1 MATETRSAASKA
13 SAAKGFKP
21 FVADGANVAEFTP
34 KAITLGAFFAILF
47 GAATVYLAL
56 RAGVTVSASIPIA
69 VLSIAVFK
77 KIGST
82 ILENNI
88 VQTIGS
94 AGESVAAGIVFTV
107 TGFLFLSAAAGGDAF
122 FRYWPIMMLALA
134 GGFLGVLMM
143 IPLRRSLIVQEHGVL
158 AYPEGTACADV
169 LVAGEKGGAMAKLVF
184 GGLWTAMV
192 YKAFNSVLAFFKEI
206 PSYVTSRTSA
216 IPNAT
221 VNCEIVPEYLGV
233 GYIIGPKVSGIMV
246 SGSILGWMA
255 LTPLLSMFVSE
266 SQLHQQLRSLSFSDH
281 WIATHGLNEQFY
293 RAYIR
298 LIGAGAVAMAGIMS
312 LARTLPTIWASFR
325 DSVKSLSKGAGAGS
339 ARRTESDIPIS
350 VVLIGSALLAIGIS
364 LFMPGLPTRF
374 PGSLLLAV
382 LIIVFGFF
390 FVTVSSRIVGIIGTT
405 SNPISGMTI
414 ATIMGT
420 CMLFISVGWSGIA
433 YQTAAL
439 VIGAIVSTAAANAGA
454 TSQDLKTGFIVGA
467 TPWRQQVGFLIGVF
481 ASAFAIGGTLYLM
494 HHSGYGPI
502 GSDKLPAP
510 QGTLMA
516 TIIQGILGHRLQWGF
531 VFVGAALAVS
541 IQVMG
546 ISALAWAVG
555 AYLPLSTTMP
565 IFVGGFVRFIVERLS
580 GREESESEVSSG
592 MLYSTGLVAGG
603 SVAGVLIAALS
614 AVPTGEGR
622 NLLEKL
628 SGVGDT
634 VFHALHLD
642 RIARG
647 GTAGNLVALM
657 VFGGLCY
664 LLFRTARKSIDE
676 IGS

>member
-1 MATETRSAASKA
+1 MTTEPRSAASKA
-13 SAAKGFKP
+13 SAVKGFKP
-21 FVADGANVAEFTP
+21 FVADGANVAELTP
-34 KAITLGAFFAILF
+34 KAIALGAFFAILF

-107 TGFLFLSAAAGGDAF
+107 TGFLFLSPAAGGAAF
-122 FRYWPIMMLALA
+122 FRYWPILMLALA

-143 IPLRRSLIVQEHGVL
+143 IPLRRALIVQEHGNLV
-158 AYPEGTACADV
+158 YPEGTACAEV
-169 LVAGEKGGAMAKLVF
+169 LVAGEKGGEMARLVF
-184 GGLWTAMV
+184 NGLWVAMI
-192 YKAFNSVLAFFKEI
+192 YKAFNSVLGFFKEI
-206 PSYVTSRTSA
+206 PSYVTRRTA
-216 IPNAT
+216 ALPNAT

-233 GYIIGPKVSGIMV
+233 GYIIGPRIAGIMV

-266 SQLHQQLRSLSFSDH
+266 QQLHEQLRSLAFTDK

-312 LARTLPTIWASFR
+312 LARTLPTIWSSFR
-325 DSVKSLSKGAGAGS
+325 DSVTSLRRGAGAAS
-339 ARRTESDIPIS
+339 TRRTERDIPIN
-350 VVLIGSALLAIGIS
+350 VVAIGSLFLALAI
-364 LFMPGLPTRF
+364 
-374 PGSLLLAV
+374 A
-382 LIIVFGFF
+382 
-390 FVTVSSRIVGIIGTT
+390 
-405 SNPISGMTI
+405 
-414 ATIMGT
+414 
-420 CMLFISVGWSGIA
+420 
-433 YQTAAL
+433 
-439 VIGAIVSTAAANAGA
+439 
-454 TSQDLKTGFIVGA
+454 QDLKTGFIVGA
-467 TPWRQQVGFLIGVF
+467 TPWRQQVGFIIGVF
-481 ASAFAIGGTLYLM
+481 ASAFAIGGTLFLM
-494 HHSGYGPI
+494 HHSPSFGPI

-516 TIIQGILGHRLQWGF
+516 TLIQ
-531 VFVGAALAVS
+531 
-541 IQVMG
+541 G

-565 IFVGGFVRFIVERLS
+565 IFVGGFVRFVVERMT
-580 GREESESEVSSG
+580 GREEQETEVSSG

-603 SVAGVLIAALS
+603 SVAGVLIAGLS
-614 AVPTGEGR
+614 MIEWDNHRV
-622 NLLEKL
+622 NLLTWIQDH
-628 SGVGDT
+628 GG
-634 VFHALHLD
+634 HLVQRQGRFAD
-642 RIARG
+642 
-647 GTAGNLVALM
+647 LVALI

-664 LLFRTARKSIDE
+664 LLFRTARTKIEGLDS
-676 IGS
+676 

>member
-1 MATETRSAASKA
+1 MKAESRPGDKGSAA
-13 SAAKGFKP
+13 AKSFKP
-21 FVADGANVAEFTP
+21 FIADGARINEFTP
-34 KAITLGAFFAILF
+34 KAILLGAFFAILF

-77 KIGST
+77 RIGST

-107 TGFLFLSAAAGGDAF
+107 TGFLFLSAGAGGDAF

-143 IPLRRSLIVQEHGVL
+143 IPLRRSLIVQEHGNL
-158 AYPEGTACADV
+158 AYPEGTACAEV
-169 LVAGEKGGAMAKLVF
+169 LVAGEKGGAMARLVF
-184 GGLWTAMV
+184 GGLWAAMI
-192 YKAFNSVLAFFKEI
+192 YKAFNSVLGFFKEI
-206 PSYVTSRTSA
+206 PSYVTSRA
-216 IPNAT
+216 AALPNAT

-233 GYIIGPKVSGIMV
+233 GYIIGPRVAGIMV

-255 LTPLLSMFVSE
+255 LTPLLSMFVTE
-266 SQLHQQLRSLSFSDH
+266 PQLHDQLRSLGFTQH
-281 WIATHGLNEQFY
+281 WIDTHGLNEQFY
-293 RAYIR
+293 RGYIR

-312 LARTLPTIWASFR
+312 LARTMPTIYASFR
-325 DSVKSLSKGAGAGS
+325 DSVKSLRRGAGAAS
-339 ARRTESDIPIS
+339 ARRTERDIPINF
-350 VVLIGSALLAIGIS
+350 VAIGSLVLALGIA

-382 LIIVFGFF
+382 LIIAFGFF

-420 CMLFISVGWSGIA
+420 CMLFIAVGWAGDA

-467 TPWRQQVGFLIGVF
+467 TPWRQQVGFIIGVF
-481 ASAFAIGGTLYLM
+481 ASAFAIGGTLFLM
-494 HHSGYGPI
+494 HHSPSFGPI

-516 TIIQGILGHRLQWGF
+516 TLIQGILGQKLQWGF
-531 VFVGAALAVS
+531 VFVGAGLAIAV
-541 IQVMG
+541 QVMG

-565 IFVGGFVRFIVERLS
+565 IFVGGVVRFVVEKMT
-580 GREESESEVSSG
+580 GREEQESEVSSG

-603 SVAGVLIAALS
+603 SVAGVLIAGMS
-614 AVPTGEGR
+614 MIEWNEHKN
-622 NLLEKL
+622 NLLQWIQDH
-628 SGVGDT
+628 SGRLVEHQGAFAD
-634 VFHALHLD
+634 
-642 RIARG
+642 
-647 GTAGNLVALM
+647 LVALI
-657 VFGGLCY
+657 VFAGLCY
-664 LLFRTARKSIDE
+664 LQFRTGRKTIEEID
-676 IGS
+676 S

>member
-1 MATETRSAASKA
+1 MKTETRTGGAQAT
-13 SAAKGFKP
+13 AAKGFKP
-21 FVADGANVAEFTP
+21 FVADQANVAEFTP
-34 KAITLGAFFAILF
+34 KAIALGAFFAVLF

-77 KIGST
+77 KVGST

-107 TGFLFLSAAAGGDAF
+107 TGFLFLSPGAGGESF
-122 FRYWPIMMLALA
+122 FQYWPILMLALA

-143 IPLRRSLIVQEHGVL
+143 IPLRRALIVEEHGVL

-184 GGLWTAMV
+184 GGLGVAMI
-192 YKAFNSVLAFFKEI
+192 YKLFNTVLGFFKEVPEKI
-206 PSYVTSRTSA
+206 FSKTSA
-216 IPNAT
+216 LPNAT

-233 GYIIGPKVSGIMV
+233 GYIIGPKISGIMV

-255 LTPLLSMFVSE
+255 LTPLLSMFVPE
-266 SQLHQQLRSLSFSDH
+266 ETLHQQLRSLSFSDQ
-281 WIATHGLNEQFY
+281 WIAHHGLNEQFY

-298 LIGAGAVAMAGIMS
+298 LIGAGAVAMAGLMS

-339 ARRTESDIPIS
+339 ARRTESDIPINI
-350 VVLIGSALLAIGIS
+350 VLIGSAVLAIGIS
-364 LFMPGLPTRF
+364 LFMPGLPTHF
-374 PGSLLLAV
+374 PGSLLLAI

-541 IQVMG
+541 VQVMG

-580 GREESESEVSSG
+580 GREESETEVSSG

-614 AVPTGEGR
+614 AVPTSGGH

-634 VFHALHLD
+634 VFRALHLD
-642 RIARG
+642 QIASG
-647 GTAGNLVALM
+647 GTARDAVALI
-657 VFGGLCY
+657 VFGALCY

>member
-13 SAAKGFKP
+13 SAAKAFKP

-34 KAITLGAFFAILF
+34 KAILLGAFFAILF

-107 TGFLFLSAAAGGDAF
+107 TGFLFLSAGAGGLNF
-122 FRYWPIMMLALA
+122 FRYWPILMMALA

-143 IPLRRSLIVQEHGVL
+143 TPLRRSLIGQEHGNLV
-158 AYPEGTACADV
+158 YPEGTACAEV
-169 LVAGEKGGAMAKLVF
+169 LVAGEKGGEMAKMVF
-184 GGLWTAMV
+184 GGLWAAMI
-192 YKAFNSVLAFFKEI
+192 YKAFNSVLGFFKEI
-206 PSYVTSRTSA
+206 PSYVTGRSSPF
-216 IPNAT
+216 PNAT

-233 GYIIGPKVSGIMV
+233 GYIIGPKIAGIMV
-246 SGSILGWMA
+246 SGSILGWMG

-266 SQLHQQLRSLSFSDH
+266 DQLHQQLRSLSFSDA
-281 WIATHGLNEQFY
+281 WIASHGLNEQFY

-298 LIGAGAVAMAGIMS
+298 LIGAGAVAAAGMMS

-325 DSVKSLSKGAGAGS
+325 DSVKSLRKGTGPAA
-339 ARRTESDIPIS
+339 ARRTESDIPIN
-350 VVLIGSALLAIGIS
+350 VVAIGSLFLALAIS
-364 LFMPGLPTRF
+364 FMPGLPTHF
-374 PGSLLLAV
+374 PSSLLLAV
-382 LIIVFGFF
+382 LIIFFGFF

-420 CMLFISVGWSGIA
+420 CMLFLAVGWSGIT

-454 TSQDLKTGFIVGA
+454 TSQDLKTGYLVGA
-467 TPWRQQVGFLIGVF
+467 TPYRQQIGFIIGVF
-481 ASAFAIGGTLYLM
+481 ASAFAIGVTLFLM
-494 HHSGYGPI
+494 HNSPAFGPI

-516 TIIQGILGHRLQWGF
+516 TLIQGILGHKLQWGF

-541 IQVMG
+541 VQVMG

-565 IFVGGFVRFIVERLS
+565 IFVGGAVRFIVERMT
-580 GREESESEVSSG
+580 GREESETEVSSG

-603 SVAGVLIAALS
+603 SVAGVLIAGMS
-614 AVPTGEGR
+614 MIEWDNHRV
-622 NLLEKL
+622 NLLTWIQDH
-628 SGVGDT
+628 SGHLADRMKGFADPVAVI
-634 VFHALHLD
+634 VFL
-642 RIARG
+642 
-647 GTAGNLVALM
+647 
-657 VFGGLCY
+657 GLCY
-664 LLFRTARKSIDE
+664 LLYVKAQQKLAGTRS
-676 IGS
+676 

>member
-13 SAAKGFKP
+13 SAAKAFKP
-21 FVADGANVAEFTP
+21 FVADGANVAEFTL
-34 KAITLGAFFAILF
+34 KAIALGAFFAVLF

-107 TGFLFLSAAAGGDAF
+107 TGFLFLSAGAGGLGF
-122 FRYWPIMMLALA
+122 FKYWPILMMALA

-143 IPLRRSLIVQEHGVL
+143 IPLRRSLIVQEHGNLV
-158 AYPEGTACADV
+158 YPEGTACAEV
-169 LVAGEKGGAMAKLVF
+169 LVAGEKGGEMAKMVF
-184 GGLWTAMV
+184 GGLWAAMI
-192 YKAFNSVLAFFKEI
+192 YKAFNSVLGFFKEI
-206 PSYVTSRTSA
+206 PSYVTGRTSPY
-216 IPNAT
+216 PNAT

-233 GYIIGPKVSGIMV
+233 GYIIGPKIAGIMV

-266 SQLHQQLRSLSFSDH
+266 DQLHQQLRSLSFSDA
-281 WIATHGLNEQFY
+281 WIASHGLNEQFY

-298 LIGAGAVAMAGIMS
+298 LIGAGAVAAAGMMS

-325 DSVKSLSKGAGAGS
+325 DSVKSLRKGTGPAAT
-339 ARRTESDIPIS
+339 RRTERDIPIN
-350 VVLIGSALLAIGIS
+350 VVAIGSLFLALAIS
-364 LFMPGLPTRF
+364 FMPGLPTHF
-374 PGSLLLAV
+374 PSSLLVAV
-382 LIIVFGFF
+382 LIIFFGFF

-420 CMLFISVGWSGIA
+420 CMLFLAVGWSGIT

-454 TSQDLKTGFIVGA
+454 TSQDLKTGYLVGA
-467 TPWRQQVGFLIGVF
+467 TPYRQQIGFIIGVF
-481 ASAFAIGGTLYLM
+481 ASAFAIGVTLFLM
-494 HHSGYGPI
+494 HNSPAFGPI

-516 TIIQGILGHRLQWGF
+516 TLIQGILGHKLQWGF

-541 IQVMG
+541 VQVMG

-565 IFVGGFVRFIVERLS
+565 IFVGGAVRFIVERMT

-603 SVAGVLIAALS
+603 SVAGVLIAGMS
-614 AVPTGEGR
+614 MIEWNNHQT
-622 NLLEKL
+622 NLLTWIQDH
-628 SGVGDT
+628 SGHFADRMKGFADPVAVI
-634 VFHALHLD
+634 VFL
-642 RIARG
+642 
-647 GTAGNLVALM
+647 
-657 VFGGLCY
+657 GLCY
-664 LLFRTARKSIDE
+664 LLYVKSRQKLAGIK
-676 IGS
+676 S

>member
-1 MATETRSAASKA
+1 MKTETRPAGARA
-13 SAAKGFKP
+13 TAAKGFKP
-21 FVADGANVAEFTP
+21 FVADQVSVAEFTP
-34 KAITLGAFFAILF
+34 KAIALGAFFAVLF

-107 TGFLFLSAAAGGDAF
+107 TGFLFLSPGAGGENF
-122 FRYWPIMMLALA
+122 FQYWPILMLALA

-143 IPLRRSLIVQEHGVL
+143 IPLRRALIVEEHGNLV
-158 AYPEGTACADV
+158 YPEGTACAEV
-169 LVAGEKGGAMAKLVF
+169 LVAGEKGGEMAKMVF
-184 GGLWTAMV
+184 GGLWAAMI
-192 YKAFNSVLAFFKEI
+192 YKAFNTVLGFFKEI
-206 PSYVTSRTSA
+206 PSYVTSRTSPF
-216 IPNAT
+216 PNAT

-233 GYIIGPKVSGIMV
+233 GYIIGPKIAGIMV

-255 LTPLLSMFVSE
+255 LTPLLSMFVPE
-266 SQLHQQLRSLSFSDH
+266 ETLRQQLHSLSFSDQ
-281 WIATHGLNEQFY
+281 WIATHGVNEQFY

-298 LIGAGAVAMAGIMS
+298 LIGAGAVAMAGLMS

-325 DSVKSLSKGAGAGS
+325 NSVKSLGKGAGS
-339 ARRTESDIPIS
+339 TSTRRTERDIPIN
-350 VVLIGSALLAIGIS
+350 VVAIGSLVLAIAIS
-364 LFMPGLPTRF
+364 FMRGLPTHF
-374 PGSLLLAV
+374 PSSLLLAV
-382 LIIVFGFF
+382 LIIIFGFF

-454 TSQDLKTGFIVGA
+454 TSQDLKTGFLVGA
-467 TPWRQQVGFLIGVF
+467 TPYRQQVGFIIGVF
-481 ASAFAIGGTLYLM
+481 ASAFAIGITLFLM
-494 HHSGYGPI
+494 HHSPFFGPI

-516 TIIQGILGHRLQWGF
+516 TLIQGILGHKLQWGF
-531 VFVGAALAVS
+531 VLVGAALAVS
-541 IQVMG
+541 VQVMG

-565 IFVGGFVRFIVERLS
+565 IFVGGAVRFIVEKLT

-603 SVAGVLIAALS
+603 SVAGVLIAGIS
-614 AVPTGEGR
+614 MIEWDQHR
-622 NLLEKL
+622 QNLLTWIQDH
-628 SGVGDT
+628 SG
-634 VFHALHLD
+634 HLAD
-642 RIARG
+642 KQGRFADMIA
-647 GTAGNLVALM
+647 VAA
-657 VFGGLCY
+657 FCGLCY
-664 LLFRTARKSIDE
+664 LLYKKARQRISGTAS
-676 IGS
+676 

>member
-1 MATETRSAASKA
+1 MRGEIGMKTETRTAGARA
-13 SAAKGFKP
+13 TAAKGFKP
-21 FVADGANVAEFTP
+21 FVADQASVAEFTP
-34 KAITLGAFFAILF
+34 KAIALGAFFAVLF

-107 TGFLFLSAAAGGDAF
+107 TGFLFLSPGAGGEKF
-122 FRYWPIMMLALA
+122 FQYWPILSLALA

-143 IPLRRSLIVQEHGVL
+143 IPLRRSLIVQEHGNLV
-158 AYPEGTACADV
+158 YPEGTACAEV
-169 LVAGEKGGAMAKLVF
+169 LVAGEKGGAMARMVF
-184 GGLWTAMV
+184 GGLWAAMI
-192 YKAFNSVLAFFKEI
+192 YKAFNSVLGFFKEV
-206 PSYVTSRTSA
+206 PTYVTGRA
-216 IPNAT
+216 AAFPNAT

-233 GYIIGPKVSGIMV
+233 GYIIGPKIAGIMV

-255 LTPLLSMFVSE
+255 LTPLLSMFVPE
-266 SQLHQQLRSLSFSDH
+266 QQLHEQLRSLGTPES
-281 WIATHGLNEQFY
+281 WIASHGLNEQFY
-293 RAYIR
+293 KGYIK
-298 LIGAGAVAMAGIMS
+298 LIGAGAVAAAGLMS

-325 DSVKSLSKGAGAGS
+325 DSVKSLSKGSGTAS
-339 ARRTESDIPIS
+339 AHRTERDIPIN
-350 VVLIGSALLAIGIS
+350 VVVIGSVLLAIAIS
-364 LFMPGLPTRF
+364 FMPGLPTHF
-374 PGSLLLAV
+374 PSSLLLAV
-382 LIIVFGFF
+382 LIIFFGFF

-420 CMLFISVGWSGIA
+420 CMLFVAVGWSGIA

-439 VIGAIVSTAAANAGA
+439 VVGAIVSTAAANAGA

-467 TPWRQQVGFLIGVF
+467 TPYRQQVGFIIGVF
-481 ASAFAIGGTLYLM
+481 ASAFAIGITLFLM
-494 HHSGYGPI
+494 HHSPFFGPI

-516 TIIQGILGHRLQWGF
+516 TLIQGILGHKLQWGF
-531 VFVGAALAVS
+531 VLVGAALAVS
-541 IQVMG
+541 VQVMG

-555 AYLPLSTTMP
+555 SYLPLSTTMP
-565 IFVGGFVRFIVERLS
+565 IFVGGAVRFIVEKLT
-580 GREESESEVSSG
+580 GREEQETEVSSG

-603 SVAGVLIAALS
+603 SVAGVLIAGISMIEWDQHRTRLLDWIQDHA
-614 AVPTGEGR
+614 GR
-622 NLLEKL
+622 LAEHQ
-628 SGVGDT
+628 GDY
-634 VFHALHLD
+634 A
-642 RIARG
+642 
-647 GTAGNLVALM
+647 
-657 VFGGLCY
+657 
-664 LLFRTARKSIDE
+664 
-676 IGS
+676 

>member
-1 MATETRSAASKA
+1 MATETRPAASKA
-13 SAAKGFKP
+13 SAAQGFKP

-34 KAITLGAFFAILF
+34 KAIVLGAFFAVLF

-107 TGFLFLSAAAGGDAF
+107 TGFLFLSAGAGGELF
-122 FRYWPIMMLALA
+122 FKYWPIMMIALA

-143 IPLRRSLIVQEHGVL
+143 IPLRRSLIVQEHGNLV
-158 AYPEGTACADV
+158 YPEGTACAEV
-169 LVAGEKGGAMAKLVF
+169 LVAGEKGGEMAKMVF
-184 GGLWTAMV
+184 GGLWAAMI
-192 YKAFNSVLAFFKEI
+192 YKAFNSVLGFFKEI
-206 PSYVTSRTSA
+206 PSYVTDRTSA
-216 IPNAT
+216 YPNAT

-233 GYIIGPKVSGIMV
+233 GYIIGPKIAGIMV

-255 LTPLLSMFVSE
+255 LTPLLSTFVSE
-266 SQLHQQLRSLSFSDH
+266 DQLHQQLRSLSFSDA
-281 WIATHGLNEQFY
+281 WIASHGLNEQFY

-298 LIGAGAVAMAGIMS
+298 LIGAGAVAAAGMMS

-325 DSVKSLSKGAGAGS
+325 DSVKSLRKGVGA
-339 ARRTESDIPIS
+339 AATRRTELDIPINI
-350 VVLIGSALLAIGIS
+350 VAVGSIMLALAIS
-364 LFMPGLPTRF
+364 FMPGLPTHF
-374 PGSLLLAV
+374 PSSLLLAV
-382 LIIVFGFF
+382 LIIFFGFF

-420 CMLFISVGWSGIA
+420 CMLFLTVGWSGIA

-454 TSQDLKTGFIVGA
+454 TSQDLKTGYLVGA
-467 TPWRQQVGFLIGVF
+467 TPYRQQIGFIIGVF
-481 ASAFAIGGTLYLM
+481 ASAFAIGVTLFLM
-494 HHSGYGPI
+494 HRSPAFGPI

-516 TIIQGILGHRLQWGF
+516 TLIQGILGHKLQWGF

-541 IQVMG
+541 VQVMG

-565 IFVGGFVRFIVERLS
+565 IFVGGAVRFIVERMT

-603 SVAGVLIAALS
+603 SVAGVLIAGMS
-614 AVPTGEGR
+614 MIEWNNHQT
-622 NLLEKL
+622 NLLSWIQDRAGHL
-628 SGVGDT
+628 ADHMNGFADPVAVI
-634 VFHALHLD
+634 VFL
-642 RIARG
+642 
-647 GTAGNLVALM
+647 
-657 VFGGLCY
+657 GLCY
-664 LLFRTARKSIDE
+664 LLYRKARQKIAG

>member
-1 MATETRSAASKA
+1 MKTETRTAGARA
-13 SAAKGFKP
+13 TAAKGFKP
-21 FVADGANVAEFTP
+21 FVADQANVAEFTP
-34 KAITLGAFFAILF
+34 KAIALGAFFAILF

-325 DSVKSLSKGAGAGS
+325 DSVVSLQKGTAEA
-339 ARRTESDIPIS
+339 AVRRTERDIPILW
-350 VVLIGSALLAIGIS
+350 VVIGSLVLALGIA
-364 LFMPGLPTRF
+364 LFMPGLPTHF
-374 PGSLLLAV
+374 PGSLLLAL

-420 CMLFISVGWSGIA
+420 CMLFIAVGWKGDA

-454 TSQDLKTGFIVGA
+454 TSQDLKTGYLVGA
-467 TPWRQQVGFLIGVF
+467 TPWRQQVGFIIGVF
-481 ASAFAIGGTLYLM
+481 ASAFAIGITLFLM
-494 HHSGYGPI
+494 HHSPAFGPI

-516 TIIQGILGHRLQWGF
+516 TLIQGILGQKLQWGF

-541 IQVMG
+541 VQVMG

-565 IFVGGFVRFIVERLS
+565 IFVGGAVRFIVEKLT
-580 GREESESEVSSG
+580 GREEQESEVSSG

-603 SVAGVLIAALS
+603 SVAGVLIAGMS
-614 AVPTGEGR
+614 MIEWDQHR
-622 NLLEKL
+622 QNLLQWIQDHSGHLAEKT
-628 SGVGDT
+628 GRFAD
-634 VFHALHLD
+634 
-642 RIARG
+642 
-647 GTAGNLVALM
+647 LVALI
-657 VFGGLCY
+657 VFGGLCC
-664 LLFRTARKSIDE
+664 LLFRTARKRLDE
-676 IGS
+676 FGS

>member
-1 MATETRSAASKA
+1 MKTETRPAGPQAP
-13 SAAKGFKP
+13 AAKGFKP

-34 KAITLGAFFAILF
+34 KAIVLGAFFAILF

-82 ILENNI
+82 ILENNM

-107 TGFLFLSAAAGGDAF
+107 TGFLFLSAGAGGEKF
-122 FRYWPIMMLALA
+122 FRYWPILMLSLA

-143 IPLRRSLIVQEHGVL
+143 IPLRRSLIVQEHGKL
-158 AYPEGTACADV
+158 AYPEGTACAEV
-169 LVAGEKGGAMAKLVF
+169 LVAGEKGGEMAKMVF
-184 GGLWTAMV
+184 GGLWVAMV
-192 YKAFNSVLAFFKEI
+192 YKLFNSVLGFFKEVPQYI
-206 PSYVTSRTSA
+206 TSRA
-216 IPNAT
+216 AALPNAT
-221 VNCEIVPEYLGV
+221 LNSEIVPEYLGV
-233 GYIIGPKVSGIMV
+233 GYIIGPKIAGIMV

-255 LTPLLSMFVSE
+255 LTPLLSMFVPE
-266 SQLHQQLRSLSFSDH
+266 ETLHQQLRSLSFDEH
-281 WIATHGLNEQFY
+281 WIATHALNEQYY

-298 LIGAGAVAMAGIMS
+298 LIGAGAVAMAGLMS

-325 DSVKSLSKGAGAGS
+325 DSVKSLSKGAGTS
-339 ARRTESDIPIS
+339 ADVVRRTERDIPINI
-350 VVLIGSALLAIGIS
+350 VAIGSLVLALGIA

-374 PGSLLLAV
+374 PGSLLLAA
-382 LIIVFGFF
+382 LIIGFGFF

-420 CMLFISVGWSGIA
+420 CMLFIVVGWGGDA

-454 TSQDLKTGFIVGA
+454 TSQDLKTGYIVGA
-467 TPWRQQVGFLIGVF
+467 TPWRQQVGFIIGVF

-494 HHSGYGPI
+494 HHSGFGPI

-516 TIIQGILGHRLQWGF
+516 TIIQGILGQKLQWGF

-541 IQVMG
+541 VQVMG

-565 IFVGGFVRFIVERLS
+565 IFVGGFVRFIVEKMS
-580 GREESESEVSSG
+580 GREESETEVSSG

-614 AVPTGEGR
+614 AVPIEP
-622 NLLEKL
+622 NLLERL
-628 SGVGDT
+628 NTGLVGREGRFADII
-634 VFHALHLD
+634 ALV
-642 RIARG
+642 I
-647 GTAGNLVALM
+647 
-657 VFGGLCY
+657 FFGLCY
-664 LLFRTARKSIDE
+664 LLYRKARQKIAG
-676 IGS
+676 IGA

>member
-1 MATETRSAASKA
+1 MATETRSAASRN
-13 SAAKGFKP
+13 SATQGFKP
-21 FVADGANVAEFTP
+21 FVADEANVAEFTP
-34 KAITLGAFFAILF
+34 KAIALGAFFAILF

-82 ILENNI
+82 ILENNM

-107 TGFLFLSAAAGGDAF
+107 TGFLFLSAGAGGENF
-122 FRYWPIMMLALA
+122 FKYWPIMMIALA
-134 GGFLGVLMM
+134 GGSLGVLMM
-143 IPLRRSLIVQEHGVL
+143 IPLRRSLIVQEHGNLV
-158 AYPEGTACADV
+158 YPEGTACAEV
-169 LVAGEKGGAMAKLVF
+169 LVAGEKGGEMAKMVF
-184 GGLWTAMV
+184 GGLWAAMI
-192 YKAFNSVLAFFKEI
+192 YKAFNSVLGFFKEI
-206 PSYVTSRTSA
+206 PSYVTGRTSPF
-216 IPNAT
+216 PNAT

-233 GYIIGPKVSGIMV
+233 GYIIGPKIAGIMV

-266 SQLHQQLRSLSFSDH
+266 DQLHQQLRSLSFSDA
-281 WIATHGLNEQFY
+281 WIASHGLNEQFY

-298 LIGAGAVAMAGIMS
+298 LIGAGAVAAAGMMS

-325 DSVKSLSKGAGAGS
+325 DSVKSLRKGTGPAA
-339 ARRTESDIPIS
+339 ARRTERDIPIN
-350 VVLIGSALLAIGIS
+350 VVAFGSFFLAVAIS
-364 LFMPGLPTRF
+364 FMPGLPTQF
-374 PGSLLLAV
+374 PSSLLLAV
-382 LIIVFGFF
+382 LIIFFGFF

-420 CMLFISVGWSGIA
+420 CMLFLAVGWSGIA

-454 TSQDLKTGFIVGA
+454 TSQDLKTGFLVGA
-467 TPWRQQVGFLIGVF
+467 TPYRQQVGFIIGVF
-481 ASAFAIGGTLYLM
+481 ASAFAIGVTLFLM
-494 HHSGYGPI
+494 HNSPAFGPI

-516 TIIQGILGHRLQWGF
+516 TLIQGILGHKLQWGF

-541 IQVMG
+541 VQVMG

-565 IFVGGFVRFIVERLS
+565 IFVGGAVRFIVERMT

-603 SVAGVLIAALS
+603 SVAGVLIAGLS
-614 AVPTGEGR
+614 MIEWNNHKV
-622 NLLEKL
+622 NLLSWIQDH
-628 SGVGDT
+628 SGHLADRMNGYADPVAVV
-634 VFHALHLD
+634 VFL
-642 RIARG
+642 
-647 GTAGNLVALM
+647 
-657 VFGGLCY
+657 GLCY
-664 LLFRTARKSIDE
+664 LLYFKARQKIAGT
-676 IGS
+676 GS

>member
-13 SAAKGFKP
+13 SAAKAFKP

-34 KAITLGAFFAILF
+34 KAILLGAFFAVLF

-107 TGFLFLSAAAGGDAF
+107 TGFLFLSAGAGGLGF
-122 FRYWPIMMLALA
+122 FKYWPILMMALA

-143 IPLRRSLIVQEHGVL
+143 IPLRRSLIVQEHGNLV
-158 AYPEGTACADV
+158 YPEGTACAEV
-169 LVAGEKGGAMAKLVF
+169 LVAGEKGGEMAKMVF
-184 GGLWTAMV
+184 GGLWAAMI
-192 YKAFNSVLAFFKEI
+192 YKAFNSVLGFFKEI
-206 PSYVTSRTSA
+206 PSYVTGRTSPY
-216 IPNAT
+216 PNAT

-233 GYIIGPKVSGIMV
+233 GYIIGPKIAGIMV
-246 SGSILGWMA
+246 SGSILGWMG

-266 SQLHQQLRSLSFSDH
+266 DQLHQQLRSLSFSDA
-281 WIATHGLNEQFY
+281 WIASHGLNEQFY

-298 LIGAGAVAMAGIMS
+298 LIGAGAVAAAGMMS

-325 DSVKSLSKGAGAGS
+325 DSVKSLRKGTGPAAT
-339 ARRTESDIPIS
+339 RRTERDIPIN
-350 VVLIGSALLAIGIS
+350 VVAIGSLFLALAIS
-364 LFMPGLPTRF
+364 FMPGLPTHF
-374 PGSLLLAV
+374 PSSLLVAV
-382 LIIVFGFF
+382 LIIFFGFF

-420 CMLFISVGWSGIA
+420 CMLFLAVGWSGIT

-454 TSQDLKTGFIVGA
+454 TSQDLKTGYLVGA
-467 TPWRQQVGFLIGVF
+467 TPYRQQIGFIIGVF
-481 ASAFAIGGTLYLM
+481 ASAFAIGVTLFLM
-494 HHSGYGPI
+494 HNSPAFGPI

-516 TIIQGILGHRLQWGF
+516 TLIQGILGHKLQWGF

-541 IQVMG
+541 VQVMG

-565 IFVGGFVRFIVERLS
+565 IFVGGAVRFIVERMT

-603 SVAGVLIAALS
+603 SVAGVLIAGMS
-614 AVPTGEGR
+614 MIEWNNHQT
-622 NLLEKL
+622 NLLTWIQDH
-628 SGVGDT
+628 SGHFADRMKGFADPVAVI
-634 VFHALHLD
+634 VFL
-642 RIARG
+642 
-647 GTAGNLVALM
+647 
-657 VFGGLCY
+657 GLCY
-664 LLFRTARKSIDE
+664 LLYVKARQKLAGIKS
-676 IGS
+676 

>member
-13 SAAKGFKP
+13 SAAKAFKP

-34 KAITLGAFFAILF
+34 KAILLGAFFAVLF

-107 TGFLFLSAAAGGDAF
+107 TGFLFLSAGAGGLGF
-122 FRYWPIMMLALA
+122 FKYWPILMMALA

-143 IPLRRSLIVQEHGVL
+143 IPLRRSLIVQEHGNLV
-158 AYPEGTACADV
+158 YPEGTACAEV
-169 LVAGEKGGAMAKLVF
+169 LVAGEKGGEMAKMVF
-184 GGLWTAMV
+184 GGLWAAMI
-192 YKAFNSVLAFFKEI
+192 YKAFNSVLGFFKEI
-206 PSYVTSRTSA
+206 PSYVTGRTSPY
-216 IPNAT
+216 PNAT

-233 GYIIGPKVSGIMV
+233 GYIIGPKIAGIMV
-246 SGSILGWMA
+246 SGSILGWMG

-266 SQLHQQLRSLSFSDH
+266 DQLHQQLRSLSFSDA
-281 WIATHGLNEQFY
+281 WIASHGLNEQFY

-298 LIGAGAVAMAGIMS
+298 LIGAGAVAAAGMMS

-325 DSVKSLSKGAGAGS
+325 DSVKSLRKGTEPAAT
-339 ARRTESDIPIS
+339 RRTERDIPIN
-350 VVLIGSALLAIGIS
+350 VVAIGSLFLALAIS
-364 LFMPGLPTRF
+364 FMPGLPTHF
-374 PGSLLLAV
+374 PSSLLVAV
-382 LIIVFGFF
+382 LIIFFGFF

-420 CMLFISVGWSGIA
+420 CMLFLAVGWSGIT

-454 TSQDLKTGFIVGA
+454 TSQDLKTGYLVGA
-467 TPWRQQVGFLIGVF
+467 TPYRQQIGFIIGVF
-481 ASAFAIGGTLYLM
+481 ASAFAIGVTLFLM
-494 HHSGYGPI
+494 HNSPAFGPI

-516 TIIQGILGHRLQWGF
+516 TLIQGILGHKLQWGF

-541 IQVMG
+541 VQVMG

-565 IFVGGFVRFIVERLS
+565 IFVGGAVRFIVERMT

-603 SVAGVLIAALS
+603 SVAGVLIAGMS
-614 AVPTGEGR
+614 MIEWNNHQT
-622 NLLEKL
+622 NLLTWIQDH
-628 SGVGDT
+628 SGHFADRMKGFADPVAVI
-634 VFHALHLD
+634 VFL
-642 RIARG
+642 
-647 GTAGNLVALM
+647 
-657 VFGGLCY
+657 GLCY
-664 LLFRTARKSIDE
+664 LLYVKARQKLAGIKS
-676 IGS
+676 